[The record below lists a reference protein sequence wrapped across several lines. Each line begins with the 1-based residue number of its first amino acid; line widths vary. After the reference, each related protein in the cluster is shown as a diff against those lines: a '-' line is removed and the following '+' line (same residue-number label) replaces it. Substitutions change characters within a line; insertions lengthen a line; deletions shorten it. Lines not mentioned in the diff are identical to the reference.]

1 MTGSRHEAA
10 TVAATDGEARPR
22 IEIVG
27 ERRRAHDAGFRAR
40 VVAESV
46 QPGTRIQDV
55 ARRHGIC
62 PSLIYRWRRLAEAE
76 PARDSELHLFP
87 VRITAVSSETPTAS
101 EPLPS
106 AATVPRRT
114 GLIEI
119 ELSGSVRV
127 RVDEGV
133 SMAALRRVLSVL
145 RG

>member
-1 MTGSRHEAA
+1 
-10 TVAATDGEARPR
+10 VAATDGEAPGQASPR

-27 ERRRAHDAGFRAR
+27 ERRRAHDAGFRAK

-46 QPGTRIQDV
+46 QPGVRIQDV

-62 PSLIYRWRRLAEAE
+62 PSLVYRWRRLAAAE
-76 PARDSELHLFP
+76 TACGSGLHLFP
-87 VRITAVSSETPTAS
+87 VRIATVPSETPAAS

-106 AATVPRRT
+106 RVITPRRT

-127 RVDEGV
+127 SVDEGV
-133 SMAALRRVLSVL
+133 SVAALRRVLSVL

>member
-1 MTGSRHEAA
+1 
-10 TVAATDGEARPR
+10 
-22 IEIVG
+22 
-27 ERRRAHDAGFRAR
+27 
-40 VVAESV
+40 
-46 QPGTRIQDV
+46 V

-106 AATVPRRT
+106 PATEPRRT